1 MHNQDSP
8 HHQWA
13 GQHLAHLRQTT
24 TNQAARII
32 HQAQTHG
39 AQHPSRAM
47 QVDINPAMERYH
59 QAALVAIQD
68 LERQRL
74 WK

>member
-8 HHQWA
+8 QHQWA

-24 TNQAARII
+24 TNKAARII

-39 AQHPSRAM
+39 DHSPWAAT
-47 QVDINPAMERYH
+47 QVGISPDMERYH